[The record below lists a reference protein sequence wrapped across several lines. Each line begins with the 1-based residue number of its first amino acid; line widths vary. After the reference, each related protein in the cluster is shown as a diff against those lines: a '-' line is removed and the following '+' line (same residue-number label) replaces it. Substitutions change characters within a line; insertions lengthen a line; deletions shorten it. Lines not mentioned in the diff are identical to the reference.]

1 MGNEFILPDGERIL
15 LSQILEIGEIVDVPK
30 SIDSEQNIIG
40 FSINYKN
47 GNLKN
52 ITYIYN
58 DNNKKEIKNIL
69 LKIQKQLKKQI

>member
-1 MGNEFILPDGERIL
+1 MADEYTLPDGKKIL
-15 LSQILEIGEIVDVPK
+15 LSQISEIGEIVDVPQ
-30 SIDSEQNIIG
+30 SINTEQNIIG
-40 FSINYKN
+40 FTINYKN

-58 DNNKKEIKNIL
+58 ENNKKEIKNIL

>member
-1 MGNEFILPDGERIL
+1 MGDEFILPDGKKIL
-15 LSQILEIGEIVDVPK
+15 LSQISEIGEIVEVPEGIN
-30 SIDSEQNIIG
+30 SQHNIIG
-40 FSINYKN
+40 FTINYKN

-52 ITYIYN
+52 ITSIYN